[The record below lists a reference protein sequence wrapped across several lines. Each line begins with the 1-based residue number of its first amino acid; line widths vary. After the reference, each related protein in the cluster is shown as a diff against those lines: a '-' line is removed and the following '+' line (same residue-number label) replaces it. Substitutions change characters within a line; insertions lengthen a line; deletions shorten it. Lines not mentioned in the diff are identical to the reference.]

1 MATSRSN
8 PSTLSNVS
16 RFVIRAAAIKKRQ
29 ERTLLG
35 KRGSGVSP
43 SRTLMR
49 THRISQ
55 QRVDGS
61 QLWFVRPKRERIRRK
76 IFYLHGG
83 AYVKGPYL
91 QHWRFIAYLADKLQ
105 AEVAV
110 PDYPLAPN
118 HHAAETCHAVLA
130 AYAMFC
136 SQNDGNPLILMGD
149 SAGGGLALALT
160 GLLEK
165 NSLPPPL
172 LLVLLSPWID
182 LTLDNPE
189 IDSLDREDP
198 VLDREILRK
207 AGRLYAGERSL
218 TDPCVSP
225 LYGDLAHLPPTAL
238 FVGTSDIL
246 LADSRR
252 LVSRAAQAGSPID
265 LYEITGLVHPGVL
278 LPIPERSWIVGKI
291 DSMLAKL

>member
-1 MATSRSN
+1 METHRSN

-16 RFVIRAAAIKKRQ
+16 RFVIRAAAIKKLQ
-29 ERTLLG
+29 KRTLLG
-35 KRGSGVSP
+35 KWGSGASP

-61 QLWFVRPKRERIRRK
+61 LLWFIRPKRGTVKRQ

-83 AYVKGPYL
+83 AFVKGLYQ
-91 QHWRFIAYLADKLQ
+91 QHWRFTAYLSDRLQ

-118 HHAAETCHAVLA
+118 HHAIETHHAVFD
-130 AYAMFC
+130 AYAML
-136 SQNDGNPLILMGD
+136 SSRINGNPLILMGD

-160 GLLEK
+160 ERLEK

-172 LLVLLSPWID
+172 LLVLLSPWLD
-182 LTLDNPE
+182 LTLDSPE
-189 IDSLDREDP
+189 IDSLDRDDP
-198 VLDREILRK
+198 VLDREILKK
-207 AGRLYAGERSL
+207 AGRLYAGKLSL
-218 TDPCVSP
+218 TDPLVSP
-225 LYGDLAHLPPTAL
+225 LYGDLANLPPTAL

-252 LVSRAAQAGSPID
+252 LVRKAAQAGSPID

-278 LPIPERSWIVGKI
+278 LPLPERSWIVEKI
-291 DSMLAKL
+291 ESILTKL